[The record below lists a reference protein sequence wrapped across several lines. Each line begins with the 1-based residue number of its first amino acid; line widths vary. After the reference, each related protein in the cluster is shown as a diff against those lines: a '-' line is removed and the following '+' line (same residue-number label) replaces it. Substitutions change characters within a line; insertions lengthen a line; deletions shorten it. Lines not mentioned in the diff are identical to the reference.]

1 MYPHLIVLGLFID
14 GSMNDTV
21 NWAYPKAEGAPQ
33 TGTYA
38 VGDSTDTADMSWSLA
53 SAYLFSVPLGM

>member
-1 MYPHLIVLGLFID
+1 
-14 GSMNDTV
+14 MNDTV